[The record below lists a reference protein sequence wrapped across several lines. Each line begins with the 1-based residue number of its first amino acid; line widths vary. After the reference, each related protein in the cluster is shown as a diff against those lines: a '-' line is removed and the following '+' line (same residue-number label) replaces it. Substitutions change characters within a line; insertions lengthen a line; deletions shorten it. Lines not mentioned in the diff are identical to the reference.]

1 MATFT
6 RICGAKDGH
15 SCGEV
20 HWFVSAKT
28 STVAEKNW
36 CAVHFEWGWIAP
48 RVRAAL
54 CNPASGSARK
64 HLPFPHSSVRCSI
77 STRAQSSAAHSARR
91 GTLHKSTTTGWWHV
105 LLLFLHNLILR
116 RCVWI
121 KFPCHLERHDRRV
134 GKNEDNFRLPCM
146 MMSKNE
152 RRLVVK
158 YISFGWTHQKGNFW
172 FYTMKSV
179 LMQEC

>member
-28 STVAEKNW
+28 STVAERNW
-36 CAVHFEWGWIAP
+36 CAVHFEWGWIAL

-91 GTLHKSTTTGWWHV
+91 GTLHKSTTTGEDKDDMFCSSSSTTWFSGDAFGLSFRVIWRNTIGVWAKMRITFAYRVWWCPRM
-105 LLLFLHNLILR
+105 NA
-116 RCVWI
+116 
-121 KFPCHLERHDRRV
+121 
-134 GKNEDNFRLPCM
+134 
-146 MMSKNE
+146 
-152 RRLVVK
+152 
-158 YISFGWTHQKGNFW
+158 GWLWNT
-172 FYTMKSV
+172 
-179 LMQEC
+179 